1 MAEQG
6 QERNVTLI
14 TGAAKRIG
22 RALALD
28 LAAHGSDI
36 AIHYNSS
43 AAAAES
49 LREEISALGRK
60 AITLQADLA
69 NMGEVEALMPAC
81 RDNLG
86 PPTCLINNGSRFEND
101 EIETLTPDDWDA
113 HQNINL
119 RAPIFL
125 AQSFSK
131 VLPTGREG
139 VVINLIDQRVLKP
152 RPLFFSYS
160 VSKAALWSATRML
173 AQALAPRIRVNAIGP
188 GPVLQSIHQNKD
200 QFEAEQR
207 GTLLGRGA
215 SPKDIA
221 NAVRFILDAPA
232 MTGQMIVLDGGQ
244 HLNWRD
250 ESRSDE

>member
-1 MAEQG
+1 MVEQG
-6 QERNVTLI
+6 EKHNVTLI

-28 LAAHGSDI
+28 LAQNGSDI
-36 AIHYNSS
+36 AIHYNGS
-43 AAAAES
+43 ADAAEHVV
-49 LREEISALGRK
+49 EEVFGLGRK
-60 AITLQADLA
+60 AIALPADLA
-69 NMGEVEALMPAC
+69 DIKEVETLIPRC
-81 RDNLG
+81 REHLG
-86 PPTCLINNGSRFEND
+86 SPNCLINNASRFDND
-101 EIETLTPDDWDA
+101 EIDTLTPKGWDA

-125 AQSFSK
+125 AQHFART
-131 VLPTGREG
+131 LPARQEG
-139 VVINLIDQRVLKP
+139 VIINLIDQRVLKP

-160 VSKAALWSATRML
+160 VSKAGLWSATRML
-173 AQALAPRIRVNAIGP
+173 AQALAPRIRVNAVGP
-188 GPVLQSIHQNKD
+188 GPVLQSIHQSKD
-200 QFEAEQR
+200 QFDTEQR

-221 NAVRFILDAPA
+221 KAVRFILDAPA

-250 ESRSDE
+250 EDRSG